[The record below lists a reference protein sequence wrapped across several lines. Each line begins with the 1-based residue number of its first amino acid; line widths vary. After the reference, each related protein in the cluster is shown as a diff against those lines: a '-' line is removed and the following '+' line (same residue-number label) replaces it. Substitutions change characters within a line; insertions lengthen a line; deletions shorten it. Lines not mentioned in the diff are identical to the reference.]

1 MRQNQS
7 NIITYNLLIQKF
19 IKLKMKFCMTSIFT
33 KEQRKGQK
41 WGEKER
47 DNYFY
52 FTLCLVTVEER

>member
-41 WGEKER
+41 
-47 DNYFY
+47 
-52 FTLCLVTVEER
+52 